1 MKKVLAVIVSVLF
14 VLSVTGM
21 CFAQAA
27 PAAKP
32 ADTKA
37 APADVDKAK
46 ADKAAADKAKADKA
60 KADKAKAKADKKKTR
75 AQKSEKT
82 VEKYKEGQKAP
93 EKQVK
98 P

>member
-27 PAAKP
+27 APAAKP

-37 APADVDKAK
+37 APAVD
-46 ADKAAADKAKADKA
+46 DKAKADKA
-60 KADKAKAKADKKKTR
+60 KADKKAADKKAKKAKR
-75 AQKSEKT
+75 AEKSEKT